1 MLTTVNDSIKSME
14 QRRKPFFI
22 VKKGPTNKCRRNS
35 RIRNHHLAAITVVI
49 DGIGDKT
56 HG

>member
-22 VKKGPTNKCRRNS
+22 VKKGPTNKCRRNN